1 MSNLKLPNMS
11 RESLLATLSSKD
23 YWTKIAYATHVHLA
37 DTVLIKHHDT
47 VIAELHKDSV
57 TLNNGGYNS
66 NVTVSRLNKIARDNS
81 LPIFVAIRNRSMV
94 ALDNDHKV
102 IPGINFSNGAT
113 FNREV

>member
-11 RESLLATLSSKD
+11 RESLLATVSSKD

-66 NVTVSRLNKIARDNS
+66 TTTSNRLNKIARDNS
-81 LPIFVAIRNRSMV
+81 LPIFVAIRNYNMV
-94 ALDNDHKV
+94 ALDNNHKI
-102 IPGINFSNGAT
+102 IPDVSLSNGAT
-113 FNREV
+113 FDREV